1 MQLLHSPHHTRSRVE
16 LLAHVTALYYL
27 DGCTQAVIANRLQ
40 LSRQKVCRLLG
51 FAREAGMVR
60 IDVRPPQGV
69 LMTLES
75 ELEERFG
82 LREVRVAA
90 LTGSES
96 PRSVRQRI
104 GVTAAADFVRTLR
117 AEQLV
122 GLVGAELLASMIDA
136 VAPMSTS
143 GVRVV
148 QAVGWEHTT
157 SEQRPL
163 ADLVRELA
171 HRIEGCAVVLTVP
184 SIVGSSAVKRQLEV
198 RPAHRRGAPRARHA
212 GHALRGDRDRRCVRG
227 IGDRVSDHRWVTSRF
242 DTSTTAA
249 ACSARSWTVTWWE
262 SPFSNCGARD
272 MLWRSLTVQRTRP
285 PIAAALRTGLI
296 HGLIT
301 DELTARAIAAVASPS
316 PGEGNHAMNRISR
329 RQFLSSA
336 SLATASLAGLS
347 RPGLLGFGAMAS
359 QRRGVRRRGNRARQ
373 GPRDCEIAT

>member
-1 MQLLHSPHHTRSRVE
+1 MILAVPRRAE
-16 LLAHVTALYYL
+16 LLAHVSALYYL

-90 LTGSES
+90 LTDGRS
-96 PRSVRQRI
+96 PEWVRERI

-117 AEQLV
+117 AEHVV

-143 GVRVV
+143 GVRVI
-148 QAVGWEHTT
+148 QAVGWEQTA

-184 SIVGSSAVKRQLEV
+184 SIVESGEVKRQLEADRHIGDALRELDALDTLYV
-198 RPAHRRGAPRARHA
+198 EIATGDACAAAVSKRPTAAGHIALRHFDDGGRMLGPVVDGHVVGITLQQLRDARHVV
-212 GHALRGDRDRRCVRG
+212 ALAHGPAQ
-227 IGDRVSDHRWVTSRF
+227 
-242 DTSTTAA
+242 AA
-249 ACSARSWTVTWWE
+249 AI
-262 SPFSNCGARD
+262 
-272 MLWRSLTVQRTRP
+272 M
-285 PIAAALRTGLI
+285 AALRTGLI
-296 HGLIT
+296 HALIT
-301 DELTARAIAAVASPS
+301 DELTARGIAALPS
-316 PGEGNHAMNRISR
+316 PPEG
-329 RQFLSSA
+329 SA
-336 SLATASLAGLS
+336 
-347 RPGLLGFGAMAS
+347 P
-359 QRRGVRRRGNRARQ
+359 
-373 GPRDCEIAT
+373 